1 MKRNVKILLLSLAI
15 IALGAG
21 YSLAAIWS
29 SNDVCLLYGTQNQ
42 GIVYNPVT
50 DSLEGVD
57 RDMTILTF
65 DHASAWK
72 YGDNFFFF
80 DITQPFDN
88 GTAVYGEWHP
98 RLSFG
103 KMTGSDLSFAFVK
116 DVLVATE
123 INVSDGG
130 GRVFLYGAGF
140 DLDIPHF
147 SFFSLNVYIRDDKSF
162 AEETTYQISPA
173 WNIPFNL
180 GGARF
185 EFGGF
190 LDYSGS
196 LGEEGAI
203 GSRESQL
210 ITQPQLLLDIGN
222 FSGKPR
228 NVYAG
233 IEFQYWKN
241 KYGIKDIDEAY
252 VQFMGK
258 WVF

>member
-1 MKRNVKILLLSLAI
+1 MKRSVKILLLSLLL
-15 IALGAG
+15 IALGVG
-21 YSLAAIWS
+21 SSMAAIWS
-29 SNDVCLLYGTQNQ
+29 STDVCLLYGTQNQ
-42 GIVYNPVT
+42 AIFFNDDTGA
-50 DSLEGVD
+50 LEGVD
-57 RDMTILTF
+57 QDMTILTL

-80 DITQPFDN
+80 DISQPFDVD
-88 GTAVYGEWHP
+88 TAIYGEWHP

-103 KMTGSDLSFAFVK
+103 KMTGNDLSFAFVK
-116 DVLVATE
+116 DVLIATE
-123 INVSDGG
+123 INVNNG
-130 GRVFLYGAGF
+130 GRVYLYGAGF

-147 SFFSLNVYIRDDKSF
+147 SFFSLNIFIRNDMGFD
-162 AEETTYQISPA
+162 AETTYQISPA
-173 WNIPFNL
+173 WNIPFTL
-180 GGARF
+180 GSARF
-185 EFGGF
+185 EFAGF

-196 LGEEGAI
+196 LGEDGAL
-203 GSRESQL
+203 GSKESQL

-228 NVYAG
+228 NFYAG

-241 KYGIKDIDEAY
+241 KYGIKDIDENY